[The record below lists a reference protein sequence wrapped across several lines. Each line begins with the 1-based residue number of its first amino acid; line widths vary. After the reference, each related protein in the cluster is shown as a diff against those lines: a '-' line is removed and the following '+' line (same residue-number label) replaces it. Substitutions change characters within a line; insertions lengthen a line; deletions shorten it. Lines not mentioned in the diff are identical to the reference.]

1 MRDPVAVERL
11 CCGQFWGDGVAK
23 SFLLSEEGAKSLP
36 FMVQV
41 GYEPNNGESSLKDE
55 GQLNG
60 SSPYVRAYILD
71 DAMQKPE
78 ELSKHM
84 TPL

>member
-1 MRDPVAVERL
+1 
-11 CCGQFWGDGVAK
+11 
-23 SFLLSEEGAKSLP
+23 
-36 FMVQV
+36 MVQV
-41 GYEPNNGESSLKDE
+41 GYEPNNGESSLKDD

-60 SSPYVRAYILD
+60 SPLYIGAYIMD